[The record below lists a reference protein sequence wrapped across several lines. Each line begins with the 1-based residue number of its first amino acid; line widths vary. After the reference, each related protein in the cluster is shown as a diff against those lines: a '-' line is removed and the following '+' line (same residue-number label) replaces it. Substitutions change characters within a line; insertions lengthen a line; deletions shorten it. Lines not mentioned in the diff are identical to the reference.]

1 MAGDALDHQSVKSSK
16 AMTST
21 SATTSALATMSNQQT
36 LKSAKSTAMVTVQCV
51 AIVAC
56 FTMAMTVEVAM
67 IVLFLM
73 SGPILFLNELAT
85 FSKHCLSYLLLVGKP
100 DSTTCVIS
108 GKTESNQ
115 ELYNMN

>member
-21 SATTSALATMSNQQT
+21 SATASSLATMSTQKT
-36 LKSAKSTAMVTVQCV
+36 LKSAKTTAVVTVQCV

-67 IVLFLM
+67 IVLFIM

-100 DSTTCVIS
+100 EPTTCVIS

-115 ELYNMN
+115 QLYNVN

>member
-1 MAGDALDHQSVKSSK
+1 
-16 AMTST
+16 MTST
-21 SATTSALATMSNQQT
+21 SATSSALATMTNQPT
-36 LKSAKSTAMVTVQCV
+36 LKSAKTTAMVTVQCV

-73 SGPILFLNELAT
+73 SGPIFVLNELAT
-85 FSKHCLSYLLLVGKP
+85 FSKHCLTYLLLVGKP
-100 DSTTCVIS
+100 ESTTCVIS

-115 ELYNMN
+115 QLYNVN

>member
-16 AMTST
+16 VMTST
-21 SATTSALATMSNQQT
+21 SATTSSLATMSNQQT
-36 LKSAKSTAMVTVQCV
+36 LKSAKTTAVVTVQCV

-67 IVLFLM
+67 IVLFIM

-100 DSTTCVIS
+100 EPTTCVIS

-115 ELYNMN
+115 QLYNVN

>member
-16 AMTST
+16 AMTSNPAM
-21 SATTSALATMSNQQT
+21 SSALATMTGQQT
-36 LKSAKSTAMVTVQCV
+36 LKSAKSTALVTVQCV

-100 DSTTCVIS
+100 ESTTCVIS

>member
-1 MAGDALDHQSVKSSK
+1 
-16 AMTST
+16 MTST
-21 SATTSALATMSNQQT
+21 SATTPTLATVTTQPT
-36 LKSAKSTAMVTVQCV
+36 LKSAKSTALVTVQCV

-73 SGPILFLNELAT
+73 SGPILLLNELAT
-85 FSKHCLSYLLLVGKP
+85 FSKHCLTYLLLVGKP
-100 DSTTCVIS
+100 ESTTCVIS

-115 ELYNMN
+115 QLYNVN